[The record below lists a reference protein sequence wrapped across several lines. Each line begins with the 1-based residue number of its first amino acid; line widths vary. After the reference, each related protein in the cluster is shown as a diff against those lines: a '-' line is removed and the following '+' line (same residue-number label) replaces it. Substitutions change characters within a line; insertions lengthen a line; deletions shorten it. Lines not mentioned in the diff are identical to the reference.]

1 MKPKTLVQRVKDR
14 LAAKVD
20 MKYRDIHKKSIMA
33 NAREIIGARLPVI
46 NALASEIYLEI
57 KNKSADEIFA
67 DCDAL
72 ISSGIYDVRKTGI
85 EAIWKA
91 KKRYEKKHFGYINRW
106 VRRDLEDWGDCDS
119 LATHVAAEFLFK
131 FPELLPEV
139 LKWADSEKF
148 IVRRAACV
156 TFIVPG
162 KRGMYLKEIFK
173 LSKKLLN
180 DPHPLVLKGYGWAL
194 KEASKL
200 NNGEVFKFVCG
211 NRSKMPRVALR
222 YAIEKMSEKQK
233 IMAMSK
239 Q

>member
-1 MKPKTLVQRVKDR
+1 
-14 LAAKVD
+14 
-20 MKYRDIHKKSIMA
+20 MA

-131 FPELLPEV
+131 FPELLPEI

-162 KRGMYLKEIFK
+162 KRGMYLKEILK
-173 LSKKLLN
+173 LSKKLLI
-180 DPHPLVLKGYGWAL
+180 Y
-194 KEASKL
+194 
-200 NNGEVFKFVCG
+200 
-211 NRSKMPRVALR
+211 
-222 YAIEKMSEKQK
+222 I
-233 IMAMSK
+233 
-239 Q
+239 